1 MTHKRNHTLRG
12 IVSSVG
18 FRLLDILLIWGIMIF
33 SVRFIYPETYMYA
46 RELLFLS
53 GVAYTIAY
61 LLFAQIFKIFRRSWE
76 IASINDLVY
85 LLLTIGLSVVVVLAA
100 QMFYMRFFSKRFT
113 FLVLVLS
120 VLVLGGLKLG
130 YRIFDTLKISSGRNQ
145 GDRALIVGAGR
156 AGTLLLDR
164 IHKSDALR
172 LKPVGFI
179 DLTGEHT
186 DRMILGLPILGLLD
200 DVGRITQKH
209 KIKRIIIADD
219 IDSYKQRQEIFKK
232 CHVPGVEINVLP
244 VFDDIITGD
253 LKISTVRKVN
263 VEDLLGRDRVD
274 LDMQQGESSLGGKT
288 ILITGAGGSIGSEI
302 SRQLLKYRPARL
314 ILMGH
319 GENSIYQ
326 IHREQRKNTYGV
338 EMIPV
343 IRDIK
348 DLANC
353 EEIFAKYRPEIVYHA
368 AAHKHV
374 PLMEANPKEAIRNNV
389 FGTKNIAELADK
401 YGVERFVMLSTD
413 KAVNPTSVMGATKR
427 IAEEI
432 IREINKTSK
441 TRFVAV
447 RFGNVIGSRGSVIPL
462 FQEQIE
468 KGGPITLTDKRMT
481 RYFMA
486 IPEAAS
492 LVIQAGEIQGE
503 GEIFVLDMGD
513 KVCIYD
519 LAKDMVRLAG
529 FKEGDIP
536 ILEVGIREG
545 EKITE
550 EYITDKEHITG
561 KVMDKIFVGR
571 AAAINPAELQAYLQT
586 ILTQTDEEATQR
598 TVHFANNI

>member
-1 MTHKRNHTLRG
+1 MTQKRIFSVRG
-12 IVSSVG
+12 IASSVIA
-18 FRLLDILLIWGIMIF
+18 RLFDIALIWLIMVF
-33 SVRFIYPETYMYA
+33 SVRFIYPETYMDA
-46 RELLFLS
+46 QNLLLLS

-61 LLFAQIFKIFRRSWE
+61 LFFAQVFKIYHRTWKH
-76 IASINDLVY
+76 ASINDLIY
-85 LLLTIGLSVVVVLAA
+85 LMFVIGLSVCAVLAT
-100 QMFYMRFFSKRFT
+100 QMIAMSFFSKRFT

-130 YRIFDTLKISSGRNQ
+130 RRIFDTLKLSSTKNPGE
-145 GDRALIVGAGR
+145 RAVIVGTGQAGM
-156 AGTLLLDR
+156 LLVDR
-164 IHKSDALR
+164 INKSQSLH
-172 LKPVGFI
+172 LKLIGLVDMTGT
-179 DLTGEHT
+179 DLNK
-186 DRMILGLPILGLLD
+186 MILGVPVLGHID
-200 DVGRITQKH
+200 DIERIVAKHRIQK
-209 KIKRIIIADD
+209 IIIAADT
-219 IDSYKQRQEIFKK
+219 DSFQKRQEIFRRAS
-232 CHVPGVEINVLP
+232 VPGAEINVLP

-274 LDMQQGESSLGGKT
+274 LDIQKGADSLGGKT

-302 SRQLLKYRPARL
+302 ARQLLKYRPRRL
-314 ILMGH
+314 ILLGH

-326 IHREQRKNTYGV
+326 IHREQRNNSFGV

-348 DLANC
+348 DYENC
-353 EEIFAKYRPEIVYHA
+353 EEIFRKYRPEIVYHA

-389 FGTKNIAELADK
+389 YGTKNIAELADK
-401 YGVERFVMLSTD
+401 YGVQRFVMLSTD
-413 KAVNPTSVMGATKR
+413 KAVNPTSVMGASKR
-427 IAEEI
+427 IAEEV
-432 IREINKTSK
+432 IREINKTSE
-441 TRFVAV
+441 TRYVAV

-468 KGGPITLTDKRMT
+468 KGGPITITDKGMT

-492 LVIQAGEIQGE
+492 LVIQAGEIRE
-503 GEIFVLDMGD
+503 DGEIFVLDMGE

-519 LAKDMVRLAG
+519 LAQEMVRLAG
-529 FKEGDIP
+529 FKPGDIP
-536 ILEVGIREG
+536 IKEVGIREG

-571 AAAINPAELQAYLQT
+571 ASAIDPDELREYLAT
-586 ILTQTDEEATQR
+586 ILDKTDEDAIET
-598 TVHFANNI
+598 TVSFANNI